1 MDENN
6 VQESFYEELYREEE
20 KIMEVVDQVNRHYGS
35 NTIFHAAQ
43 GTKRKWGVKS
53 DSKSKKYTTSLQEL
67 PLVK

>member
-1 MDENN
+1 
-6 VQESFYEELYREEE
+6 
-20 KIMEVVDQVNRHYGS
+20 MEVIDQVNGYYGS